1 MSVGGYFILI
11 LVGAILLSWGLWRI
25 RGRTK
30 QLDGIGE
37 KFEEIGKELD
47 EIQAD
52 VKDSMSKLYREGIDD
67 SE

>member
-1 MSVGGYFILI
+1 MI
-11 LVGAILLSWGLWRI
+11 LVGAILLFWGLWQI

-52 VKDSMSKLYREGIDD
+52 VRDSMSKLYREGVDD